1 MARLTHLGKDW
12 EGIAKLGSRSL
23 WSGWRAAA
31 PCVTHFL
38 FEKRLVMGGEKI
50 VEHMRQILL
59 WPVYLLPLDEDAPLQ
74 DHWEHLAASSPGNPW
89 HEVDDEFGDP
99 AEFQERHYN
108 EFVTFLPPVQRFL
121 YGQGIGH
128 AVRRA
133 YGESPI
139 RVMRR
144 TDITRARVTLE
155 EGSTPVLLDV
165 VHVDLYFFFDIDLVI
180 LVVEVAGSK
189 MPLELAQEV
198 LFRFGRAY
206 PAYWEKNGQGGH
218 CPWKVEWL
226 SRDGSTFAVSD
237 YGNREKYL
245 SYVCK
250 HRAACVASHWE
261 ALLTPLVLY
270 HSDKPGV
277 LRYRQLE
284 YYRMPYMVFLGLED
298 PERLGRA
305 DHIRLALGNEP
316 AGGEELPYSQ
326 QYLADFEERHCY
338 DRYFN
343 TGAGDGQTGT
353 RFLASGNTLT
363 VLGSSHD
370 AFFMNSEGGM
380 LGRFRHQH
388 FLMFLIAHFQKAA
401 LRMFSDRL
409 VAAVSR
415 LDLNDEKAGLIFRRD
430 TRHALENFLRFA
442 HRYWFLEISNQA
454 QTRELFD
461 RIRGHLNLDTLYAEV
476 REELQDMGNF
486 LDVEAMRRQNETVV
500 RLTVVTTFGLIGTV
514 VTGFLGMNLFGWS
527 EEPAWWRAAAF
538 FAIFMPAT
546 FLTLYTVMKSRR
558 LSDFL
563 DALSDERASWK
574 DRFRALRR
582 VWAKS

>member
-1 MARLTHLGKDW
+1 M
-12 EGIAKLGSRSL
+12 
-23 WSGWRAAA
+23 RA
-31 PCVTHFL
+31 
-38 FEKRLVMGGEKI
+38 EKHVR
-50 VEHMRQILL
+50 HMRQILL
-59 WPVYLLPLDEDAPLQ
+59 WPVYLLPLDEDAPIQ
-74 DHWEHLAASSPGNPW
+74 DHWEHLARPSPGNPW
-89 HEVDDEFGDP
+89 SEVDDEFGDP
-99 AEFQERHYN
+99 NEFQERHYN
-108 EFVTFLPPVQRFL
+108 EFATFLPPVQRFL

-128 AVRRA
+128 AVKRA

-144 TDITRARVTLE
+144 KDISKARVVLE
-155 EGSTPVLLDV
+155 KGDEPVILDI
-165 VHVDLYFFFDIDLVI
+165 VHCDLYFFFDIDIVI
-180 LVVEVAGSK
+180 LALEVALDDA
-189 MPLELAQEV
+189 PLDLAQKV

-206 PAYWEKNGQGGH
+206 PAYWEGDGCGGH

-226 SRDGSTFAVSD
+226 DDGGRVLAASD
-237 YGNREKYL
+237 YENKEKFL
-245 SYVCK
+245 TYVSK

-261 ALLTPLVLY
+261 YLFSPLVLY
-270 HSDKPGV
+270 HSDKPGL

-298 PERLGRA
+298 PNALTRA
-305 DHIRLALGNEP
+305 DHIRLALSNEP
-316 AGGEELPYSQ
+316 AGGAELPYSED
-326 QYLADFEERHCY
+326 YLGDFEERYCY

-343 TGAGDGQTGT
+343 TGTSERLTGS
-353 RFLASGNTLT
+353 RFLAAGNTLA
-363 VLGSSHD
+363 VLGDSND
-370 AFFMNSEGGM
+370 AFFLNPHGGM

-415 LDLNDEKAGLIFRRD
+415 LDVTDERTNRIFKRD

-454 QTRELFD
+454 QTRELFAM
-461 RIRGHLNLDTLYAEV
+461 IREHLNLDALYAEV

-486 LDVEAMRRQNETVV
+486 LDVEAMRKQNDTVV

-514 VTGFLGMNLFGWS
+514 VTGFLGMNLISWAD
-527 EEPAWWRAAAF
+527 EPAWWRAGVFACVFVFAA
-538 FAIFMPAT
+538 A
-546 FLTLYTVMKSRR
+546 LTLYTVTKSRR

-563 DALSDERASWK
+563 DALSDDGTSWK
-574 DRFRALRR
+574 EAFRILGR
-582 VWAKS
+582 VWRG